1 MSTDFTTIRPRRCSA
16 GTRRHHHKTLPY
28 KVRLIV
34 PTVARIRV
42 TPVWWQ
48 EGKRSPLE
56 GVFRVVVID
65 AAGQAMH
72 PTGKDTNDQDTAH
85 IVALLQGAFTA
96 DWRLAQTW
104 DAATNTLRTD
114 RPDMPNELGVA
125 A

>member
-1 MSTDFTTIRPRRCSA
+1 MITDFTTIRPRRCSA
-16 GTRRHHHKTLPY
+16 GTRRHHHKTLPW
-28 KVRLIV
+28 KLRLIA

-48 EGKRSPLE
+48 EGDRSPLE
-56 GVFRVVVID
+56 GVFTVVVID
-65 AAGQAMH
+65 GAGQAMH
-72 PTGKDTNDQDTAH
+72 PTDRDTAH

-104 DAATNTLRTD
+104 DAATNELRTD
-114 RPDMPNELGVA
+114 RPEQASEMRWA